1 MFYYAA
7 VMFKATNGKFSRT
20 DSWITLTRREVVNL
34 RVFPRGCLVQ
44 LTKEVEWIIYLIVRF
59 LTNLTFFFK
68 LITNLTSNPKDVF
81 TSGGRTRSRDPGEV
95 RY

>member
-7 VMFKATNGKFSRT
+7 VMFKETNGKFSRT

-44 LTKEVEWIIYLIVRF
+44 LTKEVEWIIYLIV
-59 LTNLTFFFK
+59 
-68 LITNLTSNPKDVF
+68 LICET
-81 TSGGRTRSRDPGEV
+81 GEYICGSLSSTV
-95 RY
+95 LNRVP